1 MRQRSQG
8 RAQAQTAQDVTKA
21 MIKKAKRRTC
31 RSFGVSGAVR
41 APSPAIPPWPT
52 LTILRPFQWLSVEH
66 HVGQGHLGLCRG
78 LCGGE
83 AEGQSR
89 GGAAAAPSVQSQ
101 TNSQGPAPGQGP
113 GLDLFS
119 PAHSYEKCLLEAA
132 DGMSNPQPPGCARV
146 GLPSVPSSA
155 WAHPWGSPHRS
166 ILRAP
171 CDCFGWPLLTPQ
183 HQQAG
188 VQELDVASL
197 ELA

>member
-89 GGAAAAPSVQSQ
+89 GRAAAAPSVQSQ
-101 TNSQGPAPGQGP
+101 TPRAQLQGRGQVWIY
-113 GLDLFS
+113 L
-119 PAHSYEKCLLEAA
+119 A
-132 DGMSNPQPPGCARV
+132 
-146 GLPSVPSSA
+146 
-155 WAHPWGSPHRS
+155 
-166 ILRAP
+166 
-171 CDCFGWPLLTPQ
+171 Q
-183 HQQAG
+183 HTHMRNVYWRQLMG
-188 VQELDVASL
+188 
-197 ELA
+197 